1 MRGGKQGKE
10 EEKQE
15 GGMRGFYGTQKVGL
29 QHTENAI
36 SASVMRTD
44 WLKFSDSTVR

>member
-15 GGMRGFYGTQKVGL
+15 GGMRGFMAHRKWISSKQKRRCFM
-29 QHTENAI
+29 A
-36 SASVMRTD
+36 
-44 WLKFSDSTVR
+44 